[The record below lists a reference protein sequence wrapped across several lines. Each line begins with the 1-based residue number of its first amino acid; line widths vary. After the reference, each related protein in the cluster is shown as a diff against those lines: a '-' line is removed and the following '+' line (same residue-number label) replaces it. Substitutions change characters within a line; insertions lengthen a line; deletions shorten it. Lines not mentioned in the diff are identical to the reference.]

1 MGTCRAPV
9 STPRPF
15 GSPPRRGEPLRA
27 LVVDDEDAIRR
38 VVAAYLAK
46 EGFVVL
52 EASNGLTALELARAE
67 HVDVIVLDL
76 MLPDL
81 DGIEV
86 CRQLQTF
93 TDTYVV
99 MLTART
105 DEVDTLIGLSVGAD
119 DYLTKPF
126 SPRMLVAR
134 IRTVLRRP
142 RGSNRV
148 VTDRADGEVLEV
160 GDLRID
166 TASREAWV
174 AGAPVDLTRTEFDIL
189 EHLATRP
196 RHVHTRRQLNE
207 AVWGPSYAGD
217 DRLADVHISHLRA
230 KLGDD
235 ASAPRYVVTVRGVGF
250 KMGGG

>member
-1 MGTCRAPV
+1 M
-9 STPRPF
+9 SPRPAES
-15 GSPPRRGEPLRA
+15 GSPPRRGEPLHA

-46 EGFVVL
+46 EGFAVL
-52 EASNGLTALELARAE
+52 EAADGATALELARAE
-67 HVDVIVLDL
+67 HPDVIVLDL

-86 CRQLQTF
+86 CRQLRTF

-126 SPRMLVAR
+126 SPRVLVAR

-142 RGSNRV
+142 RQADADA
-148 VTDRADGEVLEV
+148 TDEDAREAIEI

-166 TASREAWV
+166 AASREVWV
-174 AGAPVDLTRTEFDIL
+174 AGERVALTRTEFDIL
-189 EHLATRP
+189 EHLASRP
-196 RHVHTRRQLNE
+196 RHVHTRGQLIE
-207 AVWGPSYAGD
+207 SVWGQAYVGD

>member
-1 MGTCRAPV
+1 M
-9 STPRPF
+9 STPTSA

-38 VVAAYLAK
+38 VVSAYLAK

-52 EASNGLTALELARAE
+52 EASDGSTALEIARAE
-67 HVDVIVLDL
+67 HLDVIVLDL

-81 DGIEV
+81 DGVEV
-86 CRQLQTF
+86 CRRLRTF

-119 DYLTKPF
+119 DDLTKPF
-126 SPRMLVAR
+126 SPRVLLAR

-142 RGSNRV
+142 RDPNADEAS
-148 VTDRADGEVLEV
+148 RAEGEILEV

-166 TASREAWV
+166 RASREAWV
-174 AGAPVDLTRTEFDIL
+174 AGARVDLTRTEFDIL

-196 RHVHTRRQLNE
+196 RHVHTRSQLIE
-207 AVWGPSYAGD
+207 AVWGPAYAGD

-235 ASAPRYVVTVRGVGF
+235 ATSPRYVVTVRGVGF

>member
-1 MGTCRAPV
+1 M
-9 STPRPF
+9 
-15 GSPPRRGEPLRA
+15 RA

-38 VVAAYLAK
+38 VVAAYLVK
-46 EGFVVL
+46 EGFDVL
-52 EASNGLTALELARAE
+52 EAADGTTALELARAE
-67 HVDVIVLDL
+67 HPDVIVLDL

-86 CRQLQTF
+86 CRQLRRF

-126 SPRMLVAR
+126 SPRVLVAR

-142 RGSNRV
+142 RNDDADATDEDAGQV
-148 VTDRADGEVLEV
+148 VEI
-160 GDLRID
+160 GDWRID
-166 TASREAWV
+166 AAGREAWV
-174 AGAPVDLTRTEFDIL
+174 AGERVELTRTEFDIL
-189 EHLATRP
+189 LHLASRP
-196 RHVHTRRQLNE
+196 QHVHTRGQLIQS
-207 AVWGPSYAGD
+207 VWGPGYVGD
-217 DRLADVHISHLRA
+217 DRLADVHVSHLRA